1 MERGLTLTKYIVLV
15 GVVGLLIASLAGFLL
30 SSVETFELVYHVIT
44 HIGDPSSLEVQEVS
58 FIKLVDGFLVA
69 TGLLIFGLGLYEI
82 FIKQLELPVA
92 LKFTTIGQLKSSLAN
107 IIILTLAVSFLT
119 AVQENE
125 PAFDDLLKGIGIAA
139 VIIVL
144 VYFARSGEQDT
155 H

>member
-30 SSVETFELVYHVIT
+30 SSLETFELVYKVIT
-44 HIGDPSSLEVQEVS
+44 HIGDPSSLEINEVN

-82 FIKQLELPVA
+82 FIKQLDLPEA

-119 AVQENE
+119 TVQEND
-125 PAFDDLLKGIGIAA
+125 AALDDLLKGVGIAA
-139 VIIVL
+139 MIVVL
-144 VYFARSGEQDT
+144 VLFARGGEQDA